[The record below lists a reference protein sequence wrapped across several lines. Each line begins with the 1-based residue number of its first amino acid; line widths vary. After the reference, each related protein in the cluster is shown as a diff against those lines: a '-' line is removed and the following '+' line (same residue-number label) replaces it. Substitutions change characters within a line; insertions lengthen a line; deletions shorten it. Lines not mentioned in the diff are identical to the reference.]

1 MTGPIRDTTG
11 ERVFDSFVESPTR
24 ANKSAVEVYVGNA
37 GDISGGGGGSMNTTP
52 AITNSTLL
60 LADTEYS
67 FALPANCKG
76 FILKPRKVA
85 RISLAYQTSGPYF
98 DCGLGAGF
106 TDNNKYTSQTIYIK
120 SDKANTDIDLITYV

>member
-52 AITNSTLL
+52 SIINSTLL

-67 FALPANCKG
+67 FVLPANCKG
-76 FILKPRKVA
+76 FVLKPRKIA
-85 RISLAYQTSGPYF
+85 RIYLAYQSSGPYF
-98 DCGLGAGF
+98 DCGLGAGL